1 MSAHHTPPELRA
13 LVRVVVWLPA
23 ATRSP
28 TRPEGGNTGRVT
40 RVPLSVLDLALV
52 ADGATSAIALAETT
66 SLARRADEL
75 GYKRFWVA
83 EHHNMPT
90 VASTTPPVLI
100 AHLAANTSTIRVGSG
115 GVMLPNHPPLVVA
128 EQFALLE
135 ALHPG
140 RIDLGIG
147 RAPGTDQATALA
159 LRRTRDALNAED
171 FPRHLL
177 DVMALLGDVRVD
189 EGLHER
195 FVATPAPETSP
206 LILLLGSSDFSAQL
220 AGLLGLP
227 FSFAHHF
234 DMGGTL
240 DAVDIYRRSFR
251 QSAVLQE
258 PYAIVS
264 ATVVVA
270 ATTETADYLAGP
282 SLLRKYGMRT
292 GRLLPLLSP
301 DLADAHPEMH
311 AARRMATSSISG
323 TVEQVVAGLEELAT
337 ATAANELMIYSPTHG
352 LDERIFTLE
361 ALGEAW

>member
-1 MSAHHTPPELRA
+1 M
-13 LVRVVVWLPA
+13 
-23 ATRSP
+23 
-28 TRPEGGNTGRVT
+28 T

-52 ADGATSAIALAETT
+52 AEGATSASALAETT
-66 SLARRADEL
+66 KLAQRADEL
-75 GYKRFWVA
+75 GYERFWVA

-100 AHLAANTSTIRVGSG
+100 AHLAANTSRIRVGSG

-135 ALHPG
+135 ALYPG

-177 DVMALLGDVRVD
+177 DVMALLGDIRVED
-189 EGLHER
+189 GLFQR
-195 FVATPAPETSP
+195 FMATPAQETSP
-206 LILLLGSSDFSAQL
+206 MILLLGSSDFSAQL

-227 FSFAHHF
+227 FTFAHHF

-240 DAVDIYRRSFR
+240 DAVEIYRRNFR
-251 QSAVLQE
+251 PSPVLE
-258 PYAIVS
+258 LPHTIVS
-264 ATVVVA
+264 ATVVIA
-270 ATTETADYLAGP
+270 DTTERAEFLAGP

-292 GRLLPLLSP
+292 GRLLPLLP
-301 DLADAHPEMH
+301 PEDAETHPEMT
-311 AARRMATSSISG
+311 AARRMTTSSISG
-323 TVEQVVAGLEELAT
+323 TADEVVAGLEQLVQST
-337 ATAANELMIYSPTHG
+337 SANELMIYAPTHG
-352 LDERIFTLE
+352 LSERVATLE
-361 ALGEAW
+361 ALAEAW